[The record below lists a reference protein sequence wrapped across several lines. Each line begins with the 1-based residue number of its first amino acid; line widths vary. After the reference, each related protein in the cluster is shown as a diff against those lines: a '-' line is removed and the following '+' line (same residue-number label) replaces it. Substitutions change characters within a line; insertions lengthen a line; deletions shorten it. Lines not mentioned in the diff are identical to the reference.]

1 MPRHEPFEYNP
12 PPPSPGATPF
22 QTILMGS
29 VGGLVTLI
37 TMTAV
42 QRSARNAVE
51 LGTFLAVLGL
61 LFGIGLVTKSRA
73 VELVTSMLLLFAGGI
88 AIGLG
93 FNVGS
98 WLWYLGAAFFF
109 ACGAVIFM
117 KDRFITRPS

>member
-22 QTILMGS
+22 QSIFMGS
-29 VGGLVTLI
+29 VGGIVTLVTI
-37 TMTAV
+37 VGV
-42 QRSARNAVE
+42 QRSARSAME
-51 LGTFLAVLGL
+51 LGTFLVALGL
-61 LFGIGLVTKSRA
+61 LFGIGMVTKSRP

-93 FNVGS
+93 TTFGS

-109 ACGAVIFM
+109 TCGAVIFM
-117 KDRFITRPS
+117 KDRFIARPS